1 MVGRIRFALERS
13 DLPRHSSHVA
23 QLFSLGI
30 MNRFAI
36 EDSFAVEPDS
46 FVFAGR
52 VIEGRAQ
59 RGMVFEVP
67 EAGHKWRVTVRAVE
81 FIRKCGG
88 DELTGLVVQD
98 ADYLPGLGSGWTA
111 DLYEADA

>member
-1 MVGRIRFALERS
+1 
-13 DLPRHSSHVA
+13 
-23 QLFSLGI
+23 

-36 EDSFAVEPDS
+36 EDSFAIEPDR

-52 VIEGRAQ
+52 VIEGRAE

-67 EAGHKWRVTVRAVE
+67 EAGHRWQVTVRAVE
-81 FIRKCGG
+81 FIRKRGG

-111 DLYEADA
+111 ELYEADAS